1 LAVCAAHNAGAM
13 IVTEKTGSAK
23 MGAFSSLGRFFG
35 GGGSKRGA
43 TLDENPATTF
53 KRAMR
58 QNAGSVAVITTVWRG
73 KHVGLTALSMNSL
86 SVDPPAVFLA
96 VGRKASAHDAVL
108 ASKKFAANILGEG
121 QRDIAELFS
130 DESRRNRRFKDSH
143 WSQDEHGSP
152 FIIGGVAA
160 NIECALDASY
170 TAYTHTILVGLAT
183 KTQVTGI
190 PPLVYQDGKFG
201 RMTPFE

>member
-1 LAVCAAHNAGAM
+1 MWGSAISGAM

-23 MGAFSSLGRFFG
+23 KGAFSSLGRFFG
-35 GGGSKRGA
+35 RGGKNHGA
-43 TLDENPATTF
+43 NPEEDPAAMF

-96 VGRKASAHDAVL
+96 VGRKASAHDAIL
-108 ASKKFAANILGEG
+108 ASKKFAVNILGED

-143 WSQDEHGSP
+143 WSQNEDGSP

-160 NIECALDASY
+160 NVECLLDASY
-170 TAYTHTILVGLAT
+170 TAYTHTIIVGLAT

-201 RMTPFE
+201 RMKPFE